1 MCKKVFLR
9 YKRNRRFRFAYPLKF
24 YISKNKKGGIKRSK
38 IKAEWKKLNNR
49 KFLTNNQIIREG
61 VIGETVGFP

>member
-1 MCKKVFLR
+1 V
-9 YKRNRRFRFAYPLKF
+9 
-24 YISKNKKGGIKRSK
+24 KNKKGGIKRSK

-61 VIGETVGFP
+61 VIGETVGFPLFLYKTII